1 MFRKAKHRSKLT
13 AAKNLIFCSLVFVTS
28 FAKLMF
34 ALEVKQMIKT
44 QVVELRPN
52 KIMQRE
58 LERLCNYRRYCWNL
72 ALATWQDMYEART
85 LDKDNNPSP
94 NEHRVRD
101 ELVNNKADWQFA
113 LSARCLQL
121 AVKDLANAWKNFFD
135 KTQPDWGKPHFKSK
149 KAPRQG
155 FKTDRAKVIN
165 GKLRLDKPRGI
176 KSWFD
181 IPTYE
186 ALKMEEVKIA
196 SIFRE
201 RGHYYAALSYEEEA
215 GLKAKTGKKTAI
227 DVNVGHFNYTE
238 GKINVLPAKLQKLYK
253 RIKHYQRVLS
263 KKRRVNGKSASQSNN
278 YLQVRTKLQRDYRKA
293 VNIQNDLLQ
302 KFTTELVN
310 NYDQIVI
317 EDLNV
322 KQMMM
327 THVASKGMQ
336 RSLFGKFR
344 QVLTYKCEWYGKELI
359 LADKTYPST
368 QRCANC
374 GYVKTGA
381 DKITLQGNKKHGTK
395 HNEYICYEC
404 GYSNDRDDNAVLNL
418 LALTK

>member
-1 MFRKAKHRSKLT
+1 
-13 AAKNLIFCSLVFVTS
+13 
-28 FAKLMF
+28 
-34 ALEVKQMIKT
+34 MIKA
-44 QVVELRPN
+44 QVVELKPN
-52 KIMQRE
+52 KTMQQE
-58 LERLCNYRRYCWNL
+58 LDKLCDYRRYCWNQ

-94 NEHRVRD
+94 NERRILD
-101 ELVNNKADWQFA
+101 ELVDNKADWQFA

-135 KTQPDWGKPHFKSK
+135 KAQPDWGKPYFKSK

-155 FKTDRAKVIN
+155 FKTDRAKVVN

-176 KSWFD
+176 KTWFD

-186 ALKMEEVKIA
+186 ALKMKQIKVA
-196 SIFRE
+196 SVFRE
-201 RGHYYAALSYEEEA
+201 RGHYYAALSYEEET
-215 GLKAKTGKKTAI
+215 LVKPRTGRKTAV
-227 DVNVGHFNYTE
+227 DVNVGHFNYTG
-238 GKINVLPAKLQKLYK
+238 GKINVLPSRLQKLYK
-253 RIKHYQRVLS
+253 RIKHYQRMLA
-263 KKRRVNGKSASQSNN
+263 KKRRANGKLAGQSNN
-278 YLQVRTKLQRDYRKA
+278 YVQVRTKLQRDYRKVA
-293 VNIQNDLLQ
+293 NIQNDLLQ
-302 KFTTELVN
+302 KFTTKLVN

-317 EDLNV
+317 EDLAV

-336 RSLFGKFR
+336 RSLFSKFR
-344 QVLTYKCEWYGKELI
+344 QILTYKCEWYGKELI

-374 GYVKTGA
+374 GYVKKG
-381 DKITLQGNKKHGTK
+381 DEKITLQGNQKHHTK

-404 GYSNDRDDNAVLNL
+404 GYTNDRDDNAVLNL
-418 LALTK
+418 LTLAK

>member
-1 MFRKAKHRSKLT
+1 MFVLG
-13 AAKNLIFCSLVFVTS
+13 
-28 FAKLMF
+28 
-34 ALEVKQMIKT
+34 VKQMIKA
-44 QVVELRPN
+44 QVVELKPN
-52 KIMQRE
+52 KTMQQE
-58 LERLCNYRRYCWNL
+58 LDKLCDYRRYCWNQ

-94 NEHRVRD
+94 NERRIRD
-101 ELVNNKADWQFA
+101 ELVDNKADWQFA

-135 KTQPDWGKPHFKSK
+135 KAQPDWGKPHFKSK

-155 FKTDRAKVIN
+155 FKTDRAKVVN

-176 KSWFD
+176 KTWFD

-186 ALKMEEVKIA
+186 ALKMKQIKVA
-196 SIFRE
+196 SVFRE
-201 RGHYYAALSYEEEA
+201 RGHCYAALSYEEET
-215 GLKAKTGKKTAI
+215 LVKPRTGRKTAV
-227 DVNVGHFNYTE
+227 DVNVGHFNYTG
-238 GKINVLPAKLQKLYK
+238 GKINVLPSRLQKLYK
-253 RIKHYQRVLS
+253 RIKHYQRMLA
-263 KKRRVNGKSASQSNN
+263 KKRRANGKLAGQSNN
-278 YLQVRTKLQRDYRKA
+278 YVQVRTKLQRDYRKVA
-293 VNIQNDLLQ
+293 NIQNDLLQ
-302 KFTTELVN
+302 KFTTKLVN

-317 EDLNV
+317 EDLAV

-336 RSLFGKFR
+336 RSLFSKFR
-344 QVLTYKCEWYGKELI
+344 QILTYKCEWYGKELI

-374 GYVKTGA
+374 GYVKKG
-381 DKITLQGNKKHGTK
+381 DEKITLQGNQKHHTK

-404 GYSNDRDDNAVLNL
+404 GYTNDRDDNAVLNL
-418 LALTK
+418 LALAK